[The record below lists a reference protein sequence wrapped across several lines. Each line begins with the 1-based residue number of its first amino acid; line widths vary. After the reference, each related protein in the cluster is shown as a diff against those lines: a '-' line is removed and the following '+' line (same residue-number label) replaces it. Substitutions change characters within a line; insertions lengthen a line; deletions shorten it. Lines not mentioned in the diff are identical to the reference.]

1 MKIKDKKD
9 KKKYLIKFQ
18 IYNNRMYLTENLD
31 EMNEIIPK
39 INKKTTEM
47 LTHPYSNEIGKKNWK
62 KWVLA
67 H

>member
-1 MKIKDKKD
+1 MKNIKKIFNKISN
-9 KKKYLIKFQ
+9 LQESNVF
-18 IYNNRMYLTENLD
+18 NRKLKRD
-31 EMNEIIPK
+31 EWNYPQ
-39 INKKTTEM
+39 NKKITET